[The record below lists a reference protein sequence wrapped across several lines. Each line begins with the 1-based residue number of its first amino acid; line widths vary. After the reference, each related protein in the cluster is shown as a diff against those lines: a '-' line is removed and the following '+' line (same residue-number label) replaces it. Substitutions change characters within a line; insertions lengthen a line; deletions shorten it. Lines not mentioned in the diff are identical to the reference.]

1 MASSSPPLEP
11 ASLVT
16 SSPRALIRAEVNL
29 ERFPFFSPADTP
41 KDSRLVY
48 TITREQI
55 FNGVKMEMEWKV
67 LAHPHYGFPSRF
79 DRDVY
84 RALQQIIWEDGIPE
98 DGVLL
103 LPSFARLLR
112 IMMVDPSQYTTR
124 CSGWYYE
131 RIVESFKRLKTT
143 VVESRNA
150 LYLKGR
156 RQWVTDTFSL
166 IDRYVQKGDVLE
178 DQTIA
183 QEHRIYMSS
192 WYLENMRARYI
203 KPLDVGFYFLLRR
216 SVSRAL
222 FAYLDLCFHRLGE
235 GEVFEIEYGRLCEQ
249 LMLVPQKKRS
259 LLLGSLGPAHQELLE
274 SEYLSLAECLPLAS
288 GHGFKLRYAP
298 GPRYWQTR
306 AAVDPAMIES
316 LEPEPNRMGL
326 ASEDEATRRRQEAER
341 LVSEFHLV
349 VRQASGYRP
358 TSREVQYATD
368 LLAQHGR
375 DAWSIVRHAIEHAQ
389 RTRFALGSFVGIRR
403 YVPEAI
409 HVLSQSREP

>member
-1 MASSSPPLEP
+1 MASPLES
-11 ASLVT
+11 ASLVST
-16 SSPRALIRAEVNL
+16 SPRALIRAEVNL

-48 TITREQI
+48 IITREQF
-55 FNGVKMEMEWKV
+55 FNGVKMDMEWKV

-112 IMMVDPSQYTTR
+112 IMMIDPSQYTTR

-131 RIVESFKRLKTT
+131 RIVESFKRMKTT

-192 WYLENMRARYI
+192 WYLENMRAKYI
-203 KPLDVGFYFLLRR
+203 KPLDVGFYFQLRR

-222 FAYLDLCFHRLGE
+222 FAYLDLCFHRLSE
-235 GEVFEIEYGRLCEQ
+235 GESFEIDYQRLCEQ

-259 LLLGSLGPAHQELLE
+259 LLMGSLGPAHQELLE
-274 SEYLSLAECLPLAS
+274 SGYLSLAECQALSS
-288 GHGFKLRYAP
+288 GSGFKLRYVP
-298 GPRYWQTR
+298 GPRYWEART
-306 AAVDPAMIES
+306 ALDPALFEP
-316 LEPEPNRMGL
+316 LDPEPERIELPP
-326 ASEDEATRRRQEAER
+326 EDEPQQRQQESER
-341 LVSEFHLV
+341 LVREFHLV

-358 TSREVQYATD
+358 TAREVQYANE
-368 LLAQHGR
+368 LLNQHGR
-375 DAWSIVRHAIEHAQ
+375 DAWGIVRHAIEQAQ
-389 RTRFALGSFVGIRR
+389 KTRFALGSFLGIRR

-409 HVLSQSREP
+409 HLLVQGRDP